1 MPPFPEARFIE
12 TNGIR
17 MAVYEQ
23 GEEGGGPPVV
33 LCHGWPELAYS
44 WRRQI
49 SALAG
54 AGYRVIAPDM
64 RGYGRTER
72 PEAIGDYDIHH
83 LTGDMAGL
91 LDALG
96 IERAVFC
103 GHDWGGIVTWAMPL
117 LQPERVLGV
126 IGVNTPFMPRPPI
139 EPLGFMR
146 QAFGEEMYM
155 VVFQQPG
162 RAEAILE
169 ADVEKSLRFLFRKV
183 RLPAEL
189 LDSTEG
195 RKQTLAWIGALAA
208 LEGMPEGELVMDEA
222 ALAVYREAFAATGFT
237 GGLNWYRNLTRNW
250 ESTEG
255 LEQRIDAPCL
265 MIAAADDFVLRPSM
279 TDGMERYIPD
289 LEKYVI
295 EDCGHWTQMEQ
306 PETLN
311 RLMLD
316 WLGRR
321 FGSEG

>member
-1 MPPFPEARFIE
+1 MSPFPEARFIE

-44 WRRQI
+44 WRHQLP
-49 SALAG
+49 ALAE
-54 AGYRVIAPDM
+54 AGYRVIVPDM

-83 LTGDMAGL
+83 LTGDMVGL

-117 LQPERVLGV
+117 LQPDRVLGV

-162 RAEAILE
+162 RAETILE

-195 RKQTLAWIGALAA
+195 RKQTAEQVAYYMANAA
-208 LEGMPEGELVMDEA
+208 QL
-222 ALAVYREAFAATGFT
+222 R
-237 GGLNWYRNLTRNW
+237 
-250 ESTEG
+250 EG
-255 LEQRIDAPCL
+255 LGAAGFKLFGGEHAPYIWMQTPAGLSSWDCFDRLLNDANVVATPGSGFGASGEGYIRISAFNSRENVEEAVVRIRDTFA
-265 MIAAADDFVLRPSM
+265 
-279 TDGMERYIPD
+279 G
-289 LEKYVI
+289 
-295 EDCGHWTQMEQ
+295 
-306 PETLN
+306 
-311 RLMLD
+311 
-316 WLGRR
+316 
-321 FGSEG
+321 

>member
-1 MPPFPEARFIE
+1 
-12 TNGIR
+12 
-17 MAVYEQ
+17 
-23 GEEGGGPPVV
+23 
-33 LCHGWPELAYS
+33 
-44 WRRQI
+44 
-49 SALAG
+49 
-54 AGYRVIAPDM
+54 
-64 RGYGRTER
+64 
-72 PEAIGDYDIHH
+72 
-83 LTGDMAGL
+83 
-91 LDALG
+91 
-96 IERAVFC
+96 IERAGFC
-103 GHDWGGIVTWAMPL
+103 GHDWGGIVTWALPL
-117 LQPERVLGV
+117 LHPERVLGV

-237 GGLNWYRNLTRNW
+237 GGLNWYRNFTRNW

-289 LEKYVI
+289 LEKHVI